1 MRSRQLRGSLASV
14 SSLGMGVPAPHPLRI
29 LIADDEPAVLMLYA
43 RYAEKRGHATLLA
56 RDGAEA
62 LVIAASELPDIIF
75 LDVAMPKLDGRD
87 VLRQLKANAHT
98 REIPV
103 LVITAS
109 GGEQNL
115 RTLLSELGAADVLEK
130 PVDLPIAFAKAE
142 RIARRTDG
150 P

>member
-1 MRSRQLRGSLASV
+1 MAV
-14 SSLGMGVPAPHPLRI
+14 AVPQPLRI
-29 LIADDEPAVLMLYA
+29 LIVDDEPAVLNLYS
-43 RYAEKRGHATLLA
+43 RYAERRGHASLLA
-56 RDGAEA
+56 HDGAEA
-62 LVIAASELPDIIF
+62 LVVAASERPDIIF

-98 REIPV
+98 AGIPV

-109 GGEQNL
+109 GGDQHL

-142 RIARRTDG
+142 RIAAR
-150 P
+150 